1 MGLKVGVLVQG
12 GGTDLQSLIDD
23 GIDIVKV
30 ISSKE
35 GVYALERAA
44 KAGIP
49 AEAVTKDDYPDIN
62 ERMSKIADILE
73 EAGAQLVVL
82 AGYLSIL
89 TSDLLDRF
97 PGKVINIHPALLP
110 KFGGK
115 GFYGLNVHRA
125 VLAAGEK
132 ESGATVHFVN
142 EGIDKGEI
150 IMQRSVPVM
159 EDDTPES
166 LQERVLEIEHQ
177 ILPEAVRKLEAD
189 WCGADKD

>member
-1 MGLKVGVLVQG
+1 MGLKVGVLVSG

-49 AEAVTKDDYPDIN
+49 AETVTKDDYPDIN